1 MKKRLMLLILLSA
14 VFVHVGQVQA
24 YDGGSGSSDSG
35 GFGSSTSDSGGFGSD
50 SSDSGGF
57 GSDSSDSGGFG
68 SSTSDS
74 GGFGSSSS
82 DSGSL
87 DSNSSDSGSFG
98 SSTSDSGSFGSS
110 TSDSDSFGSS
120 TSDSGSF
127 GFGTSD
133 SGGFGSDSSDSG
145 GFGSGSSDSGGFGSS
160 TSDSGGFGSSTSTS
174 DSDSFGSSTSD
185 SGSFGL
191 GSSDSDGFGSSTSD
205 SGGFGSSS
213 SDSGS
218 FGSNSSDSG
227 SYGSS
232 TSNSDSLGFSDSGS
246 FSSSDSNSFGGYSTS
261 DNDSLGISTSNSSLG
276 SSDSS
281 GNWSSIG
288 DSDLSNGSGSWS
300 SIGDTS
306 SSKDNSDFSSFG
318 DAISSGNNYSSGSWS
333 SISDGNTSS
342 ADLSAGN
349 WTSTNDS
356 VAKKSSEISDSFSD
370 FDTGNWSRTS
380 DTLADNA
387 SSTSKTVSDFTSG
400 DWSRVSD
407 SSSDKFSTSGLGLN
421 DFTAG
426 DWSHVSDFSDNRT
439 STSAAYSDLE
449 ADNWSRINDSFNNS
463 ASSTITATDDFTTG
477 DWTRV
482 TDALGSQIS
491 NKSKSLSD
499 LTLGDWASVQDV
511 ASRTA
516 SLSPLEGEY
525 TLSATKPTEDFVST
539 SPVNQWSGFNPVE
552 GDWKQIDISEKSKTV
567 NTPTMSEALAD
578 WAGLKQTTTSKEGLP
593 GFALDYA
600 SSLTATGKN
609 QLPGSFLD
617 GDWQRISESKPTST
631 LFNNPL
637 ATEDVL
643 TNQTLP
649 TTVDLGLSQ
658 TFSRTPEDYY
668 HAGAMFAGPGA
679 TYHRMTS
686 DPKALSERFQY
697 EFNRDINN
705 YRNAMNK
712 SAKQHLTNDFEVKD
726 DRRFKDLGYVGAAID
741 NMAASSSSRL
751 AAIRASSNE
760 LAYLGV
766 VGGNLAL
773 DGATAVVNNVNKFAD
788 KPGVGSTSRML
799 SIGLNA
805 ANGLPPT
812 AVDMRDMAAIMAE
825 KEKKTE
831 PSPGYHKL
839 KQEVYK
845 AFQDRDTKKLSKIS
859 NEIEKQIGDYF
870 DPLTN
875 GIKRDFFKTPASE
888 KEAKKA
894 AKETTAVGGFSL
906 YPEKFNKYVEG
917 KKKDLDTFIENS
929 TKKKSTDSE
938 NMKMLKNAGYAIGT
952 FASSRGKKAIDQVT
966 KSARAITKVADKQEV
981 QDAALL
987 LSTGF
992 NYSQGIPYSPEA
1004 KMVEN
1009 EALERMSNRWNSFKA
1024 YMTEFG
1030 KAWEERDA
1038 VKSAN
1043 MMKDIYRTTTDYIGD
1058 FKGAAGGAKKAG
1070 KALTTPIDKIRN
1082 FGKSKTDSKQSVSKT
1097 STPSSKATKNK
1108 KN

>member
-35 GFGSSTSDSGGFGSD
+35 SSTSDSGGFGSD

-68 SSTSDS
+68 SSSSDS
-74 GGFGSSSS
+74 GGFGS
-82 DSGSL
+82 G
-87 DSNSSDSGSFG
+87 SSDSGSFG
-98 SSTSDSGSFGSS
+98 SSS
-110 TSDSDSFGSS
+110 SDSDSFGSS
-120 TSDSGSF
+120 
-127 GFGTSD
+127 
-133 SGGFGSDSSDSG
+133 SSDSG
-145 GFGSGSSDSGGFGSS
+145 GFGSSSSDSGGFGSS
-160 TSDSGGFGSSTSTS
+160 TSDSGGFGSSTS
-174 DSDSFGSSTSD
+174 DSDSFGS
-185 SGSFGL
+185 
-191 GSSDSDGFGSSTSD
+191 GSSDSGGFGSSSSD

-218 FGSNSSDSG
+218 FSSSSLDSGSFGSGTSDSGGFSSSSSDSG

-246 FSSSDSNSFGGYSTS
+246 FGSSDSNSFGGYSTS
-261 DNDSLGISTSNSSLG
+261 DNDSLETSTSDSSFG

-300 SIGDTS
+300 SIGDAS

-333 SISDGNTSS
+333 SISDSNTSS
-342 ADLSAGN
+342 ADLSTGN

-356 VAKKSSEISDSFSD
+356 AAKKSSEISDSFSD
-370 FDTGNWSRTS
+370 FDTGDWSRTS
-380 DTLADNA
+380 DALADNA

-400 DWSRVSD
+400 DWS
-407 SSSDKFSTSGLGLN
+407 
-421 DFTAG
+421 
-426 DWSHVSDFSDNRT
+426 HVSDFTDNKT

-482 TDALGSQIS
+482 TDAFGSQVS

-499 LTLGDWASVQDV
+499 LTLGDWASVQDA

-525 TLSATKPTEDFVST
+525 TFSATKPTEDFVST
-539 SPVNQWSGFNPVE
+539 SSVNQWSGFNPVE

-578 WAGLKQTTTSKEGLP
+578 WAGFKQKTTSKEGLP

-668 HAGAMFAGPGA
+668 QAGAMFAGPGA

-1097 STPSSKATKNK
+1097 STPSSKASKNK

>member
-35 GFGSSTSDSGGFGSD
+35 SSTSDSGGFGSD

-68 SSTSDS
+68 SSSSDS
-74 GGFGSSSS
+74 GGFGS
-82 DSGSL
+82 G
-87 DSNSSDSGSFG
+87 
-98 SSTSDSGSFGSS
+98 
-110 TSDSDSFGSS
+110 
-120 TSDSGSF
+120 
-127 GFGTSD
+127 
-133 SGGFGSDSSDSG
+133 SSDSG

-160 TSDSGGFGSSTSTS
+160 S
-174 DSDSFGSSTSD
+174 
-185 SGSFGL
+185 
-191 GSSDSDGFGSSTSD
+191 SD

-213 SDSGS
+213 SDSGGFGSGSSDSGGFGSSSSDSSS
-218 FGSNSSDSG
+218 FGSGSSDSDSFGSSSSDSGSFGSGSSDSDSFGSSSSDSGSFSSSSLDSGSFGSGFSDSGGFSSSSSDSG

-246 FSSSDSNSFGGYSTS
+246 FGSSYSNSFGGYSTS
-261 DNDSLGISTSNSSLG
+261 DNDSLGTSTSDSSFG
-276 SSDSS
+276 SSDTS

-288 DSDLSNGSGSWS
+288 DNDLSNGSGSWS
-300 SIGDTS
+300 SIGDAS

-333 SISDGNTSS
+333 SISDSNTSS
-342 ADLSAGN
+342 ADLSTGN

-356 VAKKSSEISDSFSD
+356 AAKKSSEISDSFSD
-370 FDTGNWSRTS
+370 FDTGDWSRTS
-380 DTLADNA
+380 DALADNA

-426 DWSHVSDFSDNRT
+426 DWSHVSDFSDNKT

-449 ADNWSRINDSFNNS
+449 VDNWSRINDSFNNS

-482 TDALGSQIS
+482 TDALGSQFS
-491 NKSKSLSD
+491 NKRNSLSD
-499 LTLGDWASVQDV
+499 LALGDWASVQDA

-578 WAGLKQTTTSKEGLP
+578 WAGFKQTTTSKEGLP
-593 GFALDYA
+593 GSALDYA
-600 SSLTATGKN
+600 SSLSATGKN
-609 QLPGSFLD
+609 QLPDSFLD
-617 GDWQRISESKPTST
+617 GDWQRVSESKPTST

-637 ATEDVL
+637 ATEDIL

-668 HAGAMFAGPGA
+668 QAGAMFAGPGA

-1097 STPSSKATKNK
+1097 STPSSKASKNK

>member
-35 GFGSSTSDSGGFGSD
+35 SSTSDSGGFGSD

-68 SSTSDS
+68 SSSSDS
-74 GGFGSSSS
+74 GGFGS
-82 DSGSL
+82 G
-87 DSNSSDSGSFG
+87 
-98 SSTSDSGSFGSS
+98 
-110 TSDSDSFGSS
+110 
-120 TSDSGSF
+120 
-127 GFGTSD
+127 
-133 SGGFGSDSSDSG
+133 SSDSG

-160 TSDSGGFGSSTSTS
+160 S
-174 DSDSFGSSTSD
+174 
-185 SGSFGL
+185 
-191 GSSDSDGFGSSTSD
+191 SD

-213 SDSGS
+213 SDSGGFGSGSSDSGGFGSSSSDSSS
-218 FGSNSSDSG
+218 FGSGSSDSDSFGSSSSDSGSFGSGSSDSDSFGSSSSDSGSFSSSSLDSGSFGSGFSDSGGFSSSSSDSG

-246 FSSSDSNSFGGYSTS
+246 FGSSYSNSFGGYSTS
-261 DNDSLGISTSNSSLG
+261 DNDSLGTSTSDSSFG
-276 SSDSS
+276 SSDTS

-288 DSDLSNGSGSWS
+288 DNDLSNGSGSWS
-300 SIGDTS
+300 SIGDAS

-333 SISDGNTSS
+333 SISDSNTSS
-342 ADLSAGN
+342 ADLSTGN

-356 VAKKSSEISDSFSD
+356 AAKKSSEISDSFSD
-370 FDTGNWSRTS
+370 FDTGDWSRTS
-380 DTLADNA
+380 DALADNA

-426 DWSHVSDFSDNRT
+426 DWSHVSDFSDNKT

-449 ADNWSRINDSFNNS
+449 VDNWSRINDSFNNS
-463 ASSTITATDDFTTG
+463 ASSATTATDDFTTG

-482 TDALGSQIS
+482 TDALGSQFS
-491 NKSKSLSD
+491 NKRNSLSD
-499 LTLGDWASVQDV
+499 LALGDWASVQDA

-578 WAGLKQTTTSKEGLP
+578 WAGFKQTTTSKEGLP
-593 GFALDYA
+593 GSALDYA
-600 SSLTATGKN
+600 SSLSATGKN
-609 QLPGSFLD
+609 QLPDSFLD
-617 GDWQRISESKPTST
+617 GDWQRVSESKPTST

-668 HAGAMFAGPGA
+668 QAGAMFAGPGA

-1097 STPSSKATKNK
+1097 STPSSKASKNK

>member
-24 YDGGSGSSDSG
+24 YDGGSGS
-35 GFGSSTSDSGGFGSD
+35 
-50 SSDSGGF
+50 
-57 GSDSSDSGGFG
+57 
-68 SSTSDS
+68 
-74 GGFGSSSS
+74 
-82 DSGSL
+82 
-87 DSNSSDSGSFG
+87 
-98 SSTSDSGSFGSS
+98 
-110 TSDSDSFGSS
+110 
-120 TSDSGSF
+120 
-127 GFGTSD
+127 SD

-160 TSDSGGFGSSTSTS
+160 TSDSGGFGSSTS
-174 DSDSFGSSTSD
+174 DSGGFGSSTSD
-185 SGSFGL
+185 SGSL
-191 GSSDSDGFGSSTSD
+191 DSNSSDSGSFGSGTSD
-205 SGGFGSSS
+205 SDSFGSSS

-218 FGSNSSDSG
+218 FSSSSLDSGSFGSGTSDSGGFSSNSSDSG
-227 SYGSS
+227 SYDSS

-246 FSSSDSNSFGGYSTS
+246 FGSSDSNSFGGYSTS
-261 DNDSLGISTSNSSLG
+261 DNDSLGTSTSDSSFG
-276 SSDSS
+276 SSDTS

-288 DSDLSNGSGSWS
+288 DNDLSNGSGSWS
-300 SIGDTS
+300 SIGDAS

-333 SISDGNTSS
+333 SISDSNTSS
-342 ADLSAGN
+342 ADLSTGN

-356 VAKKSSEISDSFSD
+356 AAKKSSEISDSFSD
-370 FDTGNWSRTS
+370 FDTGDWSRTS
-380 DTLADNA
+380 DALADNA

-426 DWSHVSDFSDNRT
+426 DWSHVSDFSDNKT

-449 ADNWSRINDSFNNS
+449 VDNWSRINDSFNNS

-482 TDALGSQIS
+482 TDALGSQFS
-491 NKSKSLSD
+491 NKRNSLSD
-499 LTLGDWASVQDV
+499 LALGDWASVQDA

-578 WAGLKQTTTSKEGLP
+578 WAGFKQTTTSKEGLP

-600 SSLTATGKN
+600 SSLSATGKN

-617 GDWQRISESKPTST
+617 GDWQWVSESKPTST

-668 HAGAMFAGPGA
+668 QAGAMFAGPGA

-1097 STPSSKATKNK
+1097 STPSSKASKNK

>member
-1 MKKRLMLLILLSA
+1 MKKKLMLLILLSA

-35 GFGSSTSDSGGFGSD
+35 SSTSDSGGFGSD

-57 GSDSSDSGGFG
+57 GSDS
-68 SSTSDS
+68 
-74 GGFGSSSS
+74 
-82 DSGSL
+82 
-87 DSNSSDSGSFG
+87 
-98 SSTSDSGSFGSS
+98 
-110 TSDSDSFGSS
+110 
-120 TSDSGSF
+120 
-127 GFGTSD
+127 SD

-160 TSDSGGFGSSTSTS
+160 TSDSGGFGSSSSDSGGFGSGSSDSGSFGSSSS
-174 DSDSFGSSTSD
+174 DSDSFGSSS
-185 SGSFGL
+185 
-191 GSSDSDGFGSSTSD
+191 SD

-213 SDSGS
+213 SDSGGFGSSSSDSGGFGSDSSDSGS
-218 FGSNSSDSG
+218 FGSGSSDSDGFGSSSSESGSFGSGSSDSG
-227 SYGSS
+227 SYDSS

-318 DAISSGNNYSSGSWS
+318 DTISSGNNYSSGSWS
-333 SISDGNTSS
+333 SISDSNTSS
-342 ADLSAGN
+342 ADLSTGN

-356 VAKKSSEISDSFSD
+356 AAKKSSEISDSFSD
-370 FDTGNWSRTS
+370 FDTGDWSRTS
-380 DTLADNA
+380 DALADNA

-426 DWSHVSDFSDNRT
+426 DWSHVSDFTDNKT
-439 STSAAYSDLE
+439 STSAAYSDLGV
-449 ADNWSRINDSFNNS
+449 DNWSRINDSFNNS

-482 TDALGSQIS
+482 TDAFGNQIS
-491 NKSKSLSD
+491 NKSNSLSD

-516 SLSPLEGEY
+516 SLSPSEGEY

-552 GDWKQIDISEKSKTV
+552 GDWKQIDISEKSKNV

-578 WAGLKQTTTSKEGLP
+578 WAGFKQTTTSKEGLP

-600 SSLTATGKN
+600 SSLSATGKN

-617 GDWQRISESKPTST
+617 GDWQWVSESKPTST

-668 HAGAMFAGPGA
+668 QAGAMFAGPGA

-1097 STPSSKATKNK
+1097 STPSSKASKNK

>member
-68 SSTSDS
+68 S
-74 GGFGSSSS
+74 
-82 DSGSL
+82 
-87 DSNSSDSGSFG
+87 
-98 SSTSDSGSFGSS
+98 
-110 TSDSDSFGSS
+110 
-120 TSDSGSF
+120 
-127 GFGTSD
+127 
-133 SGGFGSDSSDSG
+133 DSSDSG

-160 TSDSGGFGSSTSTS
+160 TSDSGGFGSNSS
-174 DSDSFGSSTSD
+174 DSGSFGSSTSD
-185 SGSFGL
+185 SGSFG
-191 GSSDSDGFGSSTSD
+191 SSTSD
-205 SGGFGSSS
+205 SGSFGSSS

-218 FGSNSSDSG
+218 FGSGSSDSDSFGSSSSDSGSFGSGSSDSDSFGSSSSDSGSFSSSSLDSGSFGSSTSDSGGFSSSSSDSG
-227 SYGSS
+227 SYGSY

-246 FSSSDSNSFGGYSTS
+246 FGSSDSNSFGGYSTS
-261 DNDSLGISTSNSSLG
+261 DNDSLGTSTSDSSFG
-276 SSDSS
+276 SSDTS

-288 DSDLSNGSGSWS
+288 DNDLSNGSGNWS
-300 SIGDTS
+300 SIGDAS

-333 SISDGNTSS
+333 SISDSNTSS
-342 ADLSAGN
+342 ADLSTGN

-356 VAKKSSEISDSFSD
+356 AAKKSSEISDSFSD
-370 FDTGNWSRTS
+370 FDTGDWSRTS
-380 DTLADNA
+380 DALADNA

-426 DWSHVSDFSDNRT
+426 DWSHVSDFSDNKT

-449 ADNWSRINDSFNNS
+449 VDNWSRINDSFNNS

-482 TDALGSQIS
+482 TDALGSQFS
-491 NKSKSLSD
+491 NKRNSLSD
-499 LTLGDWASVQDV
+499 LALGDWASVQDA

-578 WAGLKQTTTSKEGLP
+578 WAGFKQTTTSKEGLP

-600 SSLTATGKN
+600 SSLSATGKN

-617 GDWQRISESKPTST
+617 GDWQWVSESKPTST

-668 HAGAMFAGPGA
+668 QAGAMFAGPGA

-1097 STPSSKATKNK
+1097 STPSSKASKNK

>member
-35 GFGSSTSDSGGFGSD
+35 SSTSDSGGFGSD

-68 SSTSDS
+68 SS
-74 GGFGSSSS
+74 
-82 DSGSL
+82 
-87 DSNSSDSGSFG
+87 
-98 SSTSDSGSFGSS
+98 
-110 TSDSDSFGSS
+110 
-120 TSDSGSF
+120 
-127 GFGTSD
+127 
-133 SGGFGSDSSDSG
+133 SSDSG
-145 GFGSGSSDSGGFGSS
+145 GFGSGSSDSGSFGSS
-160 TSDSGGFGSSTSTS
+160 SS
-174 DSDSFGSSTSD
+174 DSDSFGSSS
-185 SGSFGL
+185 
-191 GSSDSDGFGSSTSD
+191 SD

-213 SDSGS
+213 SDSGGFGSSSSDSGGFGSSTSDSDS
-218 FGSNSSDSG
+218 FGSGSSDSDSFGSSSSDSGSFSSSSLDSGSFGSDTSDSGGFSSNSSDSG
-227 SYGSS
+227 SYDSS

-246 FSSSDSNSFGGYSTS
+246 FGGYSTS
-261 DNDSLGISTSNSSLG
+261 DNDSLGTSTSDSSFG

-300 SIGDTS
+300 SIGDAS

-333 SISDGNTSS
+333 SISDSNTSS
-342 ADLSAGN
+342 ADLSTGN

-356 VAKKSSEISDSFSD
+356 AAKKSSEISDSFSD
-370 FDTGNWSRTS
+370 FDTGDWSRTS
-380 DTLADNA
+380 DALADNV

-400 DWSRVSD
+400 DWS
-407 SSSDKFSTSGLGLN
+407 
-421 DFTAG
+421 
-426 DWSHVSDFSDNRT
+426 HVSDFTDNKT
-439 STSAAYSDLE
+439 STSAAYSDLGV
-449 ADNWSRINDSFNNS
+449 DNWSRINDSFNNS

-482 TDALGSQIS
+482 TDALGSQVS
-491 NKSKSLSD
+491 NKRNSLSD
-499 LTLGDWASVQDV
+499 LTLGDWASVQDA

-516 SLSPLEGEY
+516 SLSPSEGEY

-539 SPVNQWSGFNPVE
+539 SPVNQWSGLNPVE
-552 GDWKQIDISEKSKTV
+552 GDWKQIDISEKSKNV

-578 WAGLKQTTTSKEGLP
+578 WASFKQTTTSKEGLP

-600 SSLTATGKN
+600 SSLSATGKN

-617 GDWQRISESKPTST
+617 GDWQWVSESKPTST

-668 HAGAMFAGPGA
+668 QAGAMFAGPGA

-1097 STPSSKATKNK
+1097 STPSSKASKNK

>member
-68 SSTSDS
+68 S
-74 GGFGSSSS
+74 
-82 DSGSL
+82 
-87 DSNSSDSGSFG
+87 
-98 SSTSDSGSFGSS
+98 
-110 TSDSDSFGSS
+110 
-120 TSDSGSF
+120 
-127 GFGTSD
+127 
-133 SGGFGSDSSDSG
+133 DSSDSG

-160 TSDSGGFGSSTSTS
+160 TSDSGGFGSNSS
-174 DSDSFGSSTSD
+174 DSGSFGSSTSD
-185 SGSFGL
+185 SGSFG
-191 GSSDSDGFGSSTSD
+191 SSTSD
-205 SGGFGSSS
+205 SGSFGSSS

-218 FGSNSSDSG
+218 FGSGSSDSDSFGSSSSDSGSFSSSSLDSGSFGSSTSDSGGFSSSSSDSG
-227 SYGSS
+227 SYGSY

-246 FSSSDSNSFGGYSTS
+246 FGSSDSNSFGGYSTS
-261 DNDSLGISTSNSSLG
+261 DNDSLGTSTSDSSFG
-276 SSDSS
+276 SSDTS

-288 DSDLSNGSGSWS
+288 DNDLSNGSGNWS
-300 SIGDTS
+300 SIGDAS

-333 SISDGNTSS
+333 SISDSNTSS
-342 ADLSAGN
+342 ADLSTGN

-356 VAKKSSEISDSFSD
+356 AAKKSSEISDSFSD
-370 FDTGNWSRTS
+370 FDTGDWSRTS
-380 DTLADNA
+380 DALADNA

-426 DWSHVSDFSDNRT
+426 DWSHVSDFSDNKT

-449 ADNWSRINDSFNNS
+449 VDNWSRINDSFNNS

-482 TDALGSQIS
+482 TDALGSQFS
-491 NKSKSLSD
+491 NKRNSLSD
-499 LTLGDWASVQDV
+499 LALGDWASVQDA

-578 WAGLKQTTTSKEGLP
+578 WAGFKQTTTSKEGLP

-600 SSLTATGKN
+600 SSLSATGKN

-617 GDWQRISESKPTST
+617 GDWQWVSESKPTST

-668 HAGAMFAGPGA
+668 QAGAMFAGPGA

-1097 STPSSKATKNK
+1097 STPSSKASKNK

>member
-57 GSDSSDSGGFG
+57 GS
-68 SSTSDS
+68 STSDS
-74 GGFGSSSS
+74 GGFGSSTS

-98 SSTSDSGSFGSS
+98 SSTSDSGGFGSDSSDSGSFGSGS
-110 TSDSDSFGSS
+110 SDSDSFGSS
-120 TSDSGSF
+120 T
-127 GFGTSD
+127 
-133 SGGFGSDSSDSG
+133 
-145 GFGSGSSDSGGFGSS
+145 SDSGGFGSS
-160 TSDSGGFGSSTSTS
+160 TSDSGGFGSSTS
-174 DSDSFGSSTSD
+174 D
-185 SGSFGL
+185 SGS
-191 GSSDSDGFGSSTSD
+191 
-205 SGGFGSSS
+205 FGSSS

-218 FGSNSSDSG
+218 FGSGSSDSDSFGSSSSDSGSFSSSSLDSGSFGSSTSDSGGFSSSSSDSG
-227 SYGSS
+227 SYGSY

-246 FSSSDSNSFGGYSTS
+246 FGSSDSNSFGGYSTS
-261 DNDSLGISTSNSSLG
+261 DNDSLGTSTSDSSFG

-288 DSDLSNGSGSWS
+288 DNDLSNGSGSWS

-333 SISDGNTSS
+333 SISDRNTRS
-342 ADLSAGN
+342 ADLSTGN
-349 WTSTNDS
+349 WTSINDS
-356 VAKKSSEISDSFSD
+356 AAKKSSDISDSFSD
-370 FDTGNWSRTS
+370 FDTSDWSRTS

-400 DWSRVSD
+400 GWSKVSD
-407 SSSDKFSTSGLGLN
+407 SSSDNFSTSGLGLN

-426 DWSHVSDFSDNRT
+426 DWSHVSDFTDNKT

-449 ADNWSRINDSFNNS
+449 VDNWSRINDSFNNS

-482 TDALGSQIS
+482 TDALGSQFS
-491 NKSKSLSD
+491 NKRNSLSD
-499 LTLGDWASVQDV
+499 LALGDWASVQDA

-578 WAGLKQTTTSKEGLP
+578 WAGFKQTTTSKEGLP

-600 SSLTATGKN
+600 SSLSATGKN

-617 GDWQRISESKPTST
+617 GDWQWVSESKPTST

-668 HAGAMFAGPGA
+668 QAGAMFAGPGA

-1097 STPSSKATKNK
+1097 STPSSKASKNK

>member
-68 SSTSDS
+68 SS
-74 GGFGSSSS
+74 SS
-82 DSGSL
+82 DSGSFG
-87 DSNSSDSGSFG
+87 SNSSDSGSFG
-98 SSTSDSGSFGSS
+98 SSTSDSGGFGSGSSDSGSFGSSTSDSGGFGSS

-127 GFGTSD
+127 G
-133 SGGFGSDSSDSG
+133 SG
-145 GFGSGSSDSGGFGSS
+145 
-160 TSDSGGFGSSTSTS
+160 
-174 DSDSFGSSTSD
+174 
-185 SGSFGL
+185 
-191 GSSDSDGFGSSTSD
+191 
-205 SGGFGSSS
+205 
-213 SDSGS
+213 
-218 FGSNSSDSG
+218 SSDSG

-370 FDTGNWSRTS
+370 FDTGDWSRTS

-400 DWSRVSD
+400 DWSKVSD

-426 DWSHVSDFSDNRT
+426 DWSHVSDFTDNKT
-439 STSAAYSDLE
+439 STSAAYSDLG

-463 ASSTITATDDFTTG
+463 ASSTTTATDDFTTG

-482 TDALGSQIS
+482 TDAFGSQVS

-499 LTLGDWASVQDV
+499 LTLGDWASVQDA

-578 WAGLKQTTTSKEGLP
+578 WAGFKQTTTSNEGLP

-617 GDWQRISESKPTST
+617 GDWQRVSESKPTST

-668 HAGAMFAGPGA
+668 QAGAMFAGPVVHTPIGDIPQQ
-679 TYHRMTS
+679 TFGYS
-686 DPKALSERFQY
+686 DVQKALEAARHAPATS
-697 EFNRDINN
+697 NTV
-705 YRNAMNK
+705 
-712 SAKQHLTNDFEVKD
+712 SAAKAKNEEKTKNPNMWGTDTGKPFSKPTT
-726 DRRFKDLGYVGAAID
+726 FLGKVGEGVYDEID
-741 NMAASSSSRL
+741 GL
-751 AAIRASSNE
+751 AGKV
-760 LAYLGV
+760 LGV
-766 VGGNLAL
+766 SLTEMGTYTSPNPQPIPDSVLTPTGSLNYNTMIGTPPVIGTGVIKTSET
-773 DGATAVVNNVNKFAD
+773 GARYGLKVVDSLFTSNIIDSAHIGVTGKTLTGKDAVPD
-788 KPGVGSTSRML
+788 SSP
-799 SIGLNA
+799 
-805 ANGLPPT
+805 LP
-812 AVDMRDMAAIMAE
+812 E
-825 KEKKTE
+825 
-831 PSPGYHKL
+831 
-839 KQEVYK
+839 
-845 AFQDRDTKKLSKIS
+845 
-859 NEIEKQIGDYF
+859 
-870 DPLTN
+870 
-875 GIKRDFFKTPASE
+875 
-888 KEAKKA
+888 
-894 AKETTAVGGFSL
+894 AVGRIAIIG
-906 YPEKFNKYVEG
+906 N
-917 KKKDLDTFIENS
+917 
-929 TKKKSTDSE
+929 
-938 NMKMLKNAGYAIGT
+938 NA
-952 FASSRGKKAIDQVT
+952 V
-966 KSARAITKVADKQEV
+966 
-981 QDAALL
+981 
-987 LSTGF
+987 
-992 NYSQGIPYSPEA
+992 
-1004 KMVEN
+1004 
-1009 EALERMSNRWNSFKA
+1009 
-1024 YMTEFG
+1024 
-1030 KAWEERDA
+1030 
-1038 VKSAN
+1038 
-1043 MMKDIYRTTTDYIGD
+1043 
-1058 FKGAAGGAKKAG
+1058 GAKKGVEPLDVIVGMTGYNPITG
-1070 KALTTPIDKIRN
+1070 KAENRVPSL
-1082 FGKSKTDSKQSVSKT
+1082 FGIFKGVKGSQKGASEGHSNSH
-1097 STPSSKATKNK
+1097 K
-1108 KN
+1108 K

>member
-35 GFGSSTSDSGGFGSD
+35 SSTSDSGGFGSD
-50 SSDSGGF
+50 SSDSGGFGSDSSDSGGFGSSSSDSGGF

-82 DSGSL
+82 DSGGFGSG
-87 DSNSSDSGSFG
+87 SSDSGSFG
-98 SSTSDSGSFGSS
+98 SSS
-110 TSDSDSFGSS
+110 SDSDSFGSS
-120 TSDSGSF
+120 
-127 GFGTSD
+127 
-133 SGGFGSDSSDSG
+133 SSDSG
-145 GFGSGSSDSGGFGSS
+145 GFGSSSSDSGGFGSSSSDSGGFGSS
-160 TSDSGGFGSSTSTS
+160 TSDS
-174 DSDSFGSSTSD
+174 DSFGS
-185 SGSFGL
+185 
-191 GSSDSDGFGSSTSD
+191 GSSDSDS
-205 SGGFGSSS
+205 FGSSS

-218 FGSNSSDSG
+218 FSSSSLDSGSFGSDTSDSGGFSSNSSDSG
-227 SYGSS
+227 SYDSS

-246 FSSSDSNSFGGYSTS
+246 FGGYSTS
-261 DNDSLGISTSNSSLG
+261 DNDSLGTSTSDSSFG

-300 SIGDTS
+300 SIGDAS

-333 SISDGNTSS
+333 SISDSNTSS
-342 ADLSAGN
+342 ADLSTGN

-356 VAKKSSEISDSFSD
+356 AAKKSSEISDSFSD
-370 FDTGNWSRTS
+370 FDTGDWSRTS
-380 DTLADNA
+380 DALADNV

-400 DWSRVSD
+400 DWS
-407 SSSDKFSTSGLGLN
+407 
-421 DFTAG
+421 
-426 DWSHVSDFSDNRT
+426 HVSDFTDNKT
-439 STSAAYSDLE
+439 STSAAYSDLGV
-449 ADNWSRINDSFNNS
+449 DNWSRINDSFNNS

-482 TDALGSQIS
+482 TDALGSQVS
-491 NKSKSLSD
+491 NKRNSLSD
-499 LTLGDWASVQDV
+499 LTLGDWASVQDA

-516 SLSPLEGEY
+516 SLSPSEGEY

-539 SPVNQWSGFNPVE
+539 SPVNQWSGLNPVE
-552 GDWKQIDISEKSKTV
+552 GDWKQIDISEKSKNV

-578 WAGLKQTTTSKEGLP
+578 WASFKQTTTSKEGLP

-600 SSLTATGKN
+600 SSLSATGKN

-617 GDWQRISESKPTST
+617 GDWQWVSESKPTST

-668 HAGAMFAGPGA
+668 QAGAMFAGPGA

-1097 STPSSKATKNK
+1097 STPSSKASKNK

>member
-1 MKKRLMLLILLSA
+1 MKKKLMLLILLSA

-35 GFGSSTSDSGGFGSD
+35 SSTSDSGGFGSD
-50 SSDSGGF
+50 S
-57 GSDSSDSGGFG
+57 
-68 SSTSDS
+68 
-74 GGFGSSSS
+74 
-82 DSGSL
+82 
-87 DSNSSDSGSFG
+87 
-98 SSTSDSGSFGSS
+98 
-110 TSDSDSFGSS
+110 
-120 TSDSGSF
+120 
-127 GFGTSD
+127 SD

-160 TSDSGGFGSSTSTS
+160 TSDSGGFGSSSSDSGGFGSGSSDSGSFGSSSS
-174 DSDSFGSSTSD
+174 DSDSFGSSS
-185 SGSFGL
+185 
-191 GSSDSDGFGSSTSD
+191 SD

-213 SDSGS
+213 SDSGGFGSSSSDSGGFGSDSSDSGS
-218 FGSNSSDSG
+218 FGSGSSDSDGFGSSSSESGSFGSGSSDSG
-227 SYGSS
+227 SYDSS

-318 DAISSGNNYSSGSWS
+318 DTISSGNNYSSGSWS
-333 SISDGNTSS
+333 SISDSNTSS
-342 ADLSAGN
+342 ADLSTGN

-356 VAKKSSEISDSFSD
+356 AAKKSSEISDSFSD
-370 FDTGNWSRTS
+370 FDTGDWSRTS
-380 DTLADNA
+380 DALADNA

-426 DWSHVSDFSDNRT
+426 DWSHVSDFTDNKT
-439 STSAAYSDLE
+439 STSAAYSDLGV
-449 ADNWSRINDSFNNS
+449 DNWSRINDSFNNS

-482 TDALGSQIS
+482 TDAFGNQIS
-491 NKSKSLSD
+491 NKSNSLSD

-516 SLSPLEGEY
+516 SLSPSEGEY

-552 GDWKQIDISEKSKTV
+552 GDWKQIDISEKSKNV

-578 WAGLKQTTTSKEGLP
+578 WAGFKQTTTSKEGLP

-600 SSLTATGKN
+600 SSLSATGKN

-617 GDWQRISESKPTST
+617 GDWQWVSESKPTST

-668 HAGAMFAGPGA
+668 QAGAMFAGPGA

-1097 STPSSKATKNK
+1097 STPSSKASKNK

>member
-35 GFGSSTSDSGGFGSD
+35 SSTSDSGGFGSD

-57 GSDSSDSGGFG
+57 GSSSSDSGGFG
-68 SSTSDS
+68 S
-74 GGFGSSSS
+74 G
-82 DSGSL
+82 
-87 DSNSSDSGSFG
+87 
-98 SSTSDSGSFGSS
+98 
-110 TSDSDSFGSS
+110 
-120 TSDSGSF
+120 
-127 GFGTSD
+127 
-133 SGGFGSDSSDSG
+133 SSDSG

-160 TSDSGGFGSSTSTS
+160 SSDSGGFGSSTS
-174 DSDSFGSSTSD
+174 DSDSFGS
-185 SGSFGL
+185 
-191 GSSDSDGFGSSTSD
+191 GSSDSDS
-205 SGGFGSSS
+205 FGSSS

-218 FGSNSSDSG
+218 FSSSSLDSGSFGSGFSDSGGFSSSSSDSG

-246 FSSSDSNSFGGYSTS
+246 FGSSYSNSFGGYSTS
-261 DNDSLGISTSNSSLG
+261 DNDSLGTSTSDSSFG
-276 SSDSS
+276 SSDTS

-288 DSDLSNGSGSWS
+288 DNDLSNGSGSWS
-300 SIGDTS
+300 SIGDAS

-333 SISDGNTSS
+333 SISDSNTSS
-342 ADLSAGN
+342 ADLSIGN

-356 VAKKSSEISDSFSD
+356 AAKKSSEISDSFSD
-370 FDTGNWSRTS
+370 FDTGDWSRTS
-380 DTLADNA
+380 DALADNA

-426 DWSHVSDFSDNRT
+426 DWSHVSDFSDNKT

-449 ADNWSRINDSFNNS
+449 VDNWSRINDSFNNS

-482 TDALGSQIS
+482 TDALGSQFS
-491 NKSKSLSD
+491 NKRNSLSD
-499 LTLGDWASVQDV
+499 LALGDWASVQDA

-578 WAGLKQTTTSKEGLP
+578 WAGFKQTTTSKEGLP
-593 GFALDYA
+593 GSALDYA
-600 SSLTATGKN
+600 SSLSATGKN
-609 QLPGSFLD
+609 QLPDSFLD
-617 GDWQRISESKPTST
+617 GDWQRVSESKPTSN

-637 ATEDVL
+637 ATEDLL

-668 HAGAMFAGPGA
+668 QAGAMFAGPGA
-679 TYHRMTS
+679 TYHRVTS

-751 AAIRASSNE
+751 VAIRASSNE

-1097 STPSSKATKNK
+1097 STPSSKASKNK

>member
-57 GSDSSDSGGFG
+57 GSGSSDSGGFG

-74 GGFGSSSS
+74 GGFGSDSSDSGSFGSSTSDSSSFGSDSSDSGGFGSDSSDSGGFGSDSSDSGGFGSDSSDSGSFGSSTSDSGSFGSNSSDSGSFGSSTSDSSGFGSSIS

-98 SSTSDSGSFGSS
+98 SSTSN
-110 TSDSDSFGSS
+110 
-120 TSDSGSF
+120 
-127 GFGTSD
+127 
-133 SGGFGSDSSDSG
+133 SGG
-145 GFGSGSSDSGGFGSS
+145 
-160 TSDSGGFGSSTSTS
+160 
-174 DSDSFGSSTSD
+174 
-185 SGSFGL
+185 
-191 GSSDSDGFGSSTSD
+191 
-205 SGGFGSSS
+205 
-213 SDSGS
+213 
-218 FGSNSSDSG
+218 
-227 SYGSS
+227 YGSS

-246 FSSSDSNSFGGYSTS
+246 FSSSDSTSFGGYSTS
-261 DNDSLGISTSNSSLG
+261 DNDSLGISTSNSSFG

-300 SIGDTS
+300 SIGDAS

-318 DAISSGNNYSSGSWS
+318 GAISSGNNYSSGSWS
-333 SISDGNTSS
+333 SISDSNTSS
-342 ADLSAGN
+342 AGLSAGN

-356 VAKKSSEISDSFSD
+356 AAKKSSEISDSFSD

-400 DWSRVSD
+400 GWSKVSD
-407 SSSDKFSTSGLGLN
+407 SSSDNFSTSGLGLN

-426 DWSHVSDFSDNRT
+426 DWSHVSDFIDNKT

-482 TDALGSQIS
+482 TDAFGSQVS

-499 LTLGDWASVQDV
+499 LTLGDWASVQDA

-525 TLSATKPTEDFVST
+525 TFSATKPTEDFVST
-539 SPVNQWSGFNPVE
+539 SSVNQWSGFNPVE

-578 WAGLKQTTTSKEGLP
+578 WAGFKQKTTSKEGLP

-668 HAGAMFAGPGA
+668 QAGAMFAGPGA

-1097 STPSSKATKNK
+1097 STPSSKASKNK

>member
-35 GFGSSTSDSGGFGSD
+35 SSTSDSGGFGSD
-50 SSDSGGF
+50 S
-57 GSDSSDSGGFG
+57 
-68 SSTSDS
+68 
-74 GGFGSSSS
+74 
-82 DSGSL
+82 
-87 DSNSSDSGSFG
+87 
-98 SSTSDSGSFGSS
+98 
-110 TSDSDSFGSS
+110 
-120 TSDSGSF
+120 
-127 GFGTSD
+127 SD

-160 TSDSGGFGSSTSTS
+160 TSDSGGFS
-174 DSDSFGSSTSD
+174 
-185 SGSFGL
+185 
-191 GSSDSDGFGSSTSD
+191 SSTSD

-218 FGSNSSDSG
+218 FESNSSDSG
-227 SYGSS
+227 SFGSSTSDSGSFGSSSSDSGSFGSSSSDSGSFGSGSSDSGSYDSS

-288 DSDLSNGSGSWS
+288 DSDLSNGSGRWS

-426 DWSHVSDFSDNRT
+426 DWSHVSDFSDNKT

-449 ADNWSRINDSFNNS
+449 VDNWSRINDSFNNS

-482 TDALGSQIS
+482 TDALGSQFS
-491 NKSKSLSD
+491 NKRNSLSD
-499 LTLGDWASVQDV
+499 LALGDWASVQDA

-578 WAGLKQTTTSKEGLP
+578 WAGFKQTTTSKEGLP
-593 GFALDYA
+593 GSALDYA
-600 SSLTATGKN
+600 SSLSATGKN
-609 QLPGSFLD
+609 QLPDSFLD
-617 GDWQRISESKPTST
+617 GDWQRVSESKPTST

-637 ATEDVL
+637 ATEDIL

-668 HAGAMFAGPGA
+668 QAGAMFAGPVVRTPMGDIPQQ
-679 TYHRMTS
+679 TFGYS
-686 DPKALSERFQY
+686 DVQKALAAARHAPTTS
-697 EFNRDINN
+697 NTVSAAKAK
-705 YRNAMNK
+705 NAEKTKNPNMWGTDTGK
-712 SAKQHLTNDFEVKD
+712 PFSKPTTF
-726 DRRFKDLGYVGAAID
+726 LGKVGEGIYDEID
-741 NMAASSSSRL
+741 GL
-751 AAIRASSNE
+751 AGKV
-760 LAYLGV
+760 LGV
-766 VGGNLAL
+766 SLTEMGTYTSPNPQPIPDSVLTPTGSLNYNTMIGTPPVIETGVIKTSET
-773 DGATAVVNNVNKFAD
+773 GARYGLKVVDSLFTSNIIDSAHIGFTGKTLTGKDAVPD
-788 KPGVGSTSRML
+788 SSP
-799 SIGLNA
+799 
-805 ANGLPPT
+805 LP
-812 AVDMRDMAAIMAE
+812 E
-825 KEKKTE
+825 
-831 PSPGYHKL
+831 
-839 KQEVYK
+839 
-845 AFQDRDTKKLSKIS
+845 
-859 NEIEKQIGDYF
+859 
-870 DPLTN
+870 
-875 GIKRDFFKTPASE
+875 
-888 KEAKKA
+888 
-894 AKETTAVGGFSL
+894 AVGRIAIIG
-906 YPEKFNKYVEG
+906 N
-917 KKKDLDTFIENS
+917 
-929 TKKKSTDSE
+929 
-938 NMKMLKNAGYAIGT
+938 NA
-952 FASSRGKKAIDQVT
+952 V
-966 KSARAITKVADKQEV
+966 
-981 QDAALL
+981 
-987 LSTGF
+987 
-992 NYSQGIPYSPEA
+992 
-1004 KMVEN
+1004 
-1009 EALERMSNRWNSFKA
+1009 
-1024 YMTEFG
+1024 
-1030 KAWEERDA
+1030 
-1038 VKSAN
+1038 
-1043 MMKDIYRTTTDYIGD
+1043 
-1058 FKGAAGGAKKAG
+1058 GAKKGVEPLDVIVGMTGYNPITG
-1070 KALTTPIDKIRN
+1070 KEEDRVPSL
-1082 FGKSKTDSKQSVSKT
+1082 FGISKGVKGGQKGASEGHSNSH
-1097 STPSSKATKNK
+1097 K
-1108 KN
+1108 K

>member
-1 MKKRLMLLILLSA
+1 MKKISHTIARFFSVAFVLL
-14 VFVHVGQVQA
+14 F
-24 YDGGSGSSDSG
+24 
-35 GFGSSTSDSGGFGSD
+35 
-50 SSDSGGF
+50 
-57 GSDSSDSGGFG
+57 
-68 SSTSDS
+68 
-74 GGFGSSSS
+74 
-82 DSGSL
+82 SL
-87 DSNSSDSGSFG
+87 
-98 SSTSDSGSFGSS
+98 
-110 TSDSDSFGSS
+110 
-120 TSDSGSF
+120 
-127 GFGTSD
+127 
-133 SGGFGSDSSDSG
+133 
-145 GFGSGSSDSGGFGSS
+145 
-160 TSDSGGFGSSTSTS
+160 
-174 DSDSFGSSTSD
+174 
-185 SGSFGL
+185 
-191 GSSDSDGFGSSTSD
+191 
-205 SGGFGSSS
+205 
-213 SDSGS
+213 
-218 FGSNSSDSG
+218 
-227 SYGSS
+227 
-232 TSNSDSLGFSDSGS
+232 
-246 FSSSDSNSFGGYSTS
+246 FSSSQSARANTVDDVITS
-261 DNDSLGISTSNSSLG
+261 VNVYNQKG
-276 SSDSS
+276 
-281 GNWSSIG
+281 
-288 DSDLSNGSGSWS
+288 
-300 SIGDTS
+300 
-306 SSKDNSDFSSFG
+306 
-318 DAISSGNNYSSGSWS
+318 
-333 SISDGNTSS
+333 
-342 ADLSAGN
+342 
-349 WTSTNDS
+349 
-356 VAKKSSEISDSFSD
+356 
-370 FDTGNWSRTS
+370 
-380 DTLADNA
+380 
-387 SSTSKTVSDFTSG
+387 
-400 DWSRVSD
+400 
-407 SSSDKFSTSGLGLN
+407 
-421 DFTAG
+421 
-426 DWSHVSDFSDNRT
+426 
-439 STSAAYSDLE
+439 E
-449 ADNWSRINDSFNNS
+449 AL
-463 ASSTITATDDFTTG
+463 TD
-477 DWTRV
+477 
-482 TDALGSQIS
+482 
-491 NKSKSLSD
+491 
-499 LTLGDWASVQDV
+499 
-511 ASRTA
+511 
-516 SLSPLEGEY
+516 SLSPWEKFQIDANFAFNYGKVQPGDTTTIGLPVEFALEG
-525 TLSATKPTEDFVST
+525 A
-539 SPVNQWSGFNPVE
+539 
-552 GDWKQIDISEKSKTV
+552 
-567 NTPTMSEALAD
+567 
-578 WAGLKQTTTSKEGLP
+578 
-593 GFALDYA
+593 
-600 SSLTATGKN
+600 
-609 QLPGSFLD
+609 
-617 GDWQRISESKPTST
+617 
-631 LFNNPL
+631 
-637 ATEDVL
+637 
-643 TNQTLP
+643 
-649 TTVDLGLSQ
+649 
-658 TFSRTPEDYY
+658 
-668 HAGAMFAGPGA
+668 
-679 TYHRMTS
+679 
-686 DPKALSERFQY
+686 
-697 EFNRDINN
+697 
-705 YRNAMNK
+705 
-712 SAKQHLTNDFEVKD
+712 DFEVKD

-1097 STPSSKATKNK
+1097 STPSSKASKNK

>member
-35 GFGSSTSDSGGFGSD
+35 GFGSSTSDSGGFGS
-50 SSDSGGF
+50 
-57 GSDSSDSGGFG
+57 GS
-68 SSTSDS
+68 SDS

-98 SSTSDSGSFGSS
+98 SGSSDSDSFGSSSSDSGGFGSSSSDSGGFGSSSSDSGGFGSS

-120 TSDSGSF
+120 SSDSGSF
-127 GFGTSD
+127 SSSSLD
-133 SGGFGSDSSDSG
+133 SGSFGSSTSDSG
-145 GFGSGSSDSGGFGSS
+145 GFGSGSSDSGGFGS
-160 TSDSGGFGSSTSTS
+160 GS
-174 DSDSFGSSTSD
+174 SD
-185 SGSFGL
+185 SGSFGSSSL
-191 GSSDSDGFGSSTSD
+191 DSGSFGSSTSD
-205 SGGFGSSS
+205 SGGFG
-213 SDSGS
+213 
-218 FGSNSSDSG
+218 
-227 SYGSS
+227 
-232 TSNSDSLGFSDSGS
+232 
-246 FSSSDSNSFGGYSTS
+246 SSDSNSFGGYSTS
-261 DNDSLGISTSNSSLG
+261 DNDSLGTSTSNSSLG

-288 DSDLSNGSGSWS
+288 GSDLSNGSGSWS
-300 SIGDTS
+300 SIGDAS
-306 SSKDNSDFSSFG
+306 LSKDNSDFSSFG

-333 SISDGNTSS
+333 SISDSNTSS
-342 ADLSAGN
+342 ADLSTGN

-356 VAKKSSEISDSFSD
+356 AAKKSSEISDSFSD
-370 FDTGNWSRTS
+370 FDTGDWSRTS
-380 DTLADNA
+380 DALADNA

-407 SSSDKFSTSGLGLN
+407 SSRDKFSTSGLGLN

-426 DWSHVSDFSDNRT
+426 DWSHVSDFSDNKML
-439 STSAAYSDLE
+439 TSAAYSDLGV
-449 ADNWSRINDSFNNS
+449 DNWSRINDSFNNS

-482 TDALGSQIS
+482 TDAFGSQIS
-491 NKSKSLSD
+491 NKRNSLSD
-499 LTLGDWASVQDV
+499 LTLGDWASVQDA

-516 SLSPLEGEY
+516 SLSLLEGEY

-552 GDWKQIDISEKSKTV
+552 GDWKQIDVSEKSKTV

-617 GDWQRISESKPTST
+617 GDWQRVSESKPTST

-637 ATEDVL
+637 ATEDIL

-668 HAGAMFAGPGA
+668 QAGAMFAGPGA

-751 AAIRASSNE
+751 TAIRASSNE

-1097 STPSSKATKNK
+1097 STPSSKASKNK

>member
-24 YDGGSGSSDSG
+24 YDGGSGSSDS
-35 GFGSSTSDSGGFGSD
+35 
-50 SSDSGGF
+50 
-57 GSDSSDSGGFG
+57 
-68 SSTSDS
+68 
-74 GGFGSSSS
+74 SSS
-82 DSGSL
+82 
-87 DSNSSDSGSFG
+87 
-98 SSTSDSGSFGSS
+98 
-110 TSDSDSFGSS
+110 
-120 TSDSGSF
+120 
-127 GFGTSD
+127 TSD

-160 TSDSGGFGSSTSTS
+160 SSDSGSFGSGSSDSDSFGSSSSDSGGFGSSS
-174 DSDSFGSSTSD
+174 SD
-185 SGSFGL
+185 SGSFGSS
-191 GSSDSDGFGSSTSD
+191 SSDSGGFGSSTSD

-218 FGSNSSDSG
+218 FGSGSSDSDSFGSSSSDSGSFGSGSSDSDSFGSSSSDSGSFSSSSLDSGSFGSDTSDSGGFSSNSSDSG
-227 SYGSS
+227 SYDSS

-246 FSSSDSNSFGGYSTS
+246 FGSSDSNSFGGYSTS
-261 DNDSLGISTSNSSLG
+261 DNDSLGTSTSDSSFG
-276 SSDSS
+276 SSDTS

-300 SIGDTS
+300 SIGDAS

-333 SISDGNTSS
+333 SISDNNTSS
-342 ADLSAGN
+342 AGLSTGN

-356 VAKKSSEISDSFSD
+356 DAKKSSEISDSFSD
-370 FDTGNWSRTS
+370 FNTGDWSRTS
-380 DTLADNA
+380 DTLADNV
-387 SSTSKTVSDFTSG
+387 SSTSKTVS
-400 DWSRVSD
+400 
-407 SSSDKFSTSGLGLN
+407 

-426 DWSHVSDFSDNRT
+426 DWSHVSDFSDNKT

-449 ADNWSRINDSFNNS
+449 VDNWSRINDSFNNS

-482 TDALGSQIS
+482 TDALGSQFS
-491 NKSKSLSD
+491 NKRNSLSD
-499 LTLGDWASVQDV
+499 LALGDWASVQDA

-578 WAGLKQTTTSKEGLP
+578 WAGFKQTTTSKEGLP

-600 SSLTATGKN
+600 SSLSATGKN

-617 GDWQRISESKPTST
+617 GDWQWVSESKPTST

-668 HAGAMFAGPGA
+668 QAGAMFAGPGA

-1097 STPSSKATKNK
+1097 STPSSKASKNK

>member
-68 SSTSDS
+68 SSSSDSGSFGSNSSESGSFGSSTSDS
-74 GGFGSSSS
+74 GGCGS
-82 DSGSL
+82 G
-87 DSNSSDSGSFG
+87 SSDSGSFG
-98 SSTSDSGSFGSS
+98 SSTSDSGGFGSS

-127 GFGTSD
+127 G
-133 SGGFGSDSSDSG
+133 SG
-145 GFGSGSSDSGGFGSS
+145 
-160 TSDSGGFGSSTSTS
+160 
-174 DSDSFGSSTSD
+174 
-185 SGSFGL
+185 
-191 GSSDSDGFGSSTSD
+191 
-205 SGGFGSSS
+205 
-213 SDSGS
+213 
-218 FGSNSSDSG
+218 SSDSG

-370 FDTGNWSRTS
+370 FDTGDWSRTS

-400 DWSRVSD
+400 DWSKVSD

-426 DWSHVSDFSDNRT
+426 DWSHVSDFTDNKT
-439 STSAAYSDLE
+439 STSAAYSDLG

-463 ASSTITATDDFTTG
+463 ASSTTTATDDFTTG

-482 TDALGSQIS
+482 TDAFGSQVS

-499 LTLGDWASVQDV
+499 LTLGDWASVQDA

-567 NTPTMSEALAD
+567 DTPTMSEALAD

-617 GDWQRISESKPTST
+617 GDWQRVSESKPTST
-631 LFNNPL
+631 LFNNSL
-637 ATEDVL
+637 ATEDAL

-668 HAGAMFAGPGA
+668 QAGAMFAGPVVHTPMGDIPQQ
-679 TYHRMTS
+679 TFGYS
-686 DPKALSERFQY
+686 DVQKALEAARHAPTTS
-697 EFNRDINN
+697 
-705 YRNAMNK
+705 NK
-712 SAKQHLTNDFEVKD
+712 VSAAKAKNEEKTKNPNMWGTDTGKPFSKPTT
-726 DRRFKDLGYVGAAID
+726 FLGKVGEGVYDEID
-741 NMAASSSSRL
+741 GL
-751 AAIRASSNE
+751 AGKV
-760 LAYLGV
+760 LGV
-766 VGGNLAL
+766 SLTEMGTYTSPNPQPIPDSVLTPTGSLNYNTMIGTPPVIGTGVIKTSET
-773 DGATAVVNNVNKFAD
+773 GARYGLKVVDSLFTSNIIDSAHIGVTGKTLTGKDAVPD
-788 KPGVGSTSRML
+788 SSP
-799 SIGLNA
+799 
-805 ANGLPPT
+805 LP
-812 AVDMRDMAAIMAE
+812 E
-825 KEKKTE
+825 
-831 PSPGYHKL
+831 
-839 KQEVYK
+839 
-845 AFQDRDTKKLSKIS
+845 
-859 NEIEKQIGDYF
+859 
-870 DPLTN
+870 
-875 GIKRDFFKTPASE
+875 
-888 KEAKKA
+888 
-894 AKETTAVGGFSL
+894 AVGRIAIIG
-906 YPEKFNKYVEG
+906 N
-917 KKKDLDTFIENS
+917 
-929 TKKKSTDSE
+929 
-938 NMKMLKNAGYAIGT
+938 NA
-952 FASSRGKKAIDQVT
+952 V
-966 KSARAITKVADKQEV
+966 
-981 QDAALL
+981 
-987 LSTGF
+987 
-992 NYSQGIPYSPEA
+992 
-1004 KMVEN
+1004 
-1009 EALERMSNRWNSFKA
+1009 
-1024 YMTEFG
+1024 
-1030 KAWEERDA
+1030 
-1038 VKSAN
+1038 
-1043 MMKDIYRTTTDYIGD
+1043 
-1058 FKGAAGGAKKAG
+1058 GAKKGVEPLDVIVGMTGYNPITG
-1070 KALTTPIDKIRN
+1070 KAEDRVPSL
-1082 FGKSKTDSKQSVSKT
+1082 FGIFKGVKGSQKGASEGHSNSY
-1097 STPSSKATKNK
+1097 K
-1108 KN
+1108 K

>member
-35 GFGSSTSDSGGFGSD
+35 GFGSSTSDSGGFGSSTSDSGGFGSD

-68 SSTSDS
+68 SS
-74 GGFGSSSS
+74 SS
-82 DSGSL
+82 DSGSFG
-87 DSNSSDSGSFG
+87 SNSSDSGSFG
-98 SSTSDSGSFGSS
+98 SSTSDSGGFGSSISDSGSFDSNSSDSGSFGSS
-110 TSDSDSFGSS
+110 TSN
-120 TSDSGSF
+120 
-127 GFGTSD
+127 
-133 SGGFGSDSSDSG
+133 
-145 GFGSGSSDSGGFGSS
+145 
-160 TSDSGGFGSSTSTS
+160 
-174 DSDSFGSSTSD
+174 
-185 SGSFGL
+185 
-191 GSSDSDGFGSSTSD
+191 

-213 SDSGS
+213 SDSDGFGSNSSDSGS
-218 FGSNSSDSG
+218 FGSGSSDSGSFGSGSSDSG

-246 FSSSDSNSFGGYSTS
+246 FSFSDSNSFGGYSTS

-300 SIGDTS
+300 SI
-306 SSKDNSDFSSFG
+306 SDS
-318 DAISSGNNYSSGSWS
+318 
-333 SISDGNTSS
+333 NTSS
-342 ADLSAGN
+342 ADLSTGN

-356 VAKKSSEISDSFSD
+356 AAKKSSEISDSFSD
-370 FDTGNWSRTS
+370 FDTGDWSRTS
-380 DTLADNA
+380 DALADNA

-426 DWSHVSDFSDNRT
+426 DWSHVSDFTNNKT

-449 ADNWSRINDSFNNS
+449 VDNWSRINDSFNNS

-482 TDALGSQIS
+482 TDALGSQFS
-491 NKSKSLSD
+491 NKRNSLSD
-499 LTLGDWASVQDV
+499 LALGDWASVQDA

-578 WAGLKQTTTSKEGLP
+578 WAGFKQTTTSKEGLP

-600 SSLTATGKN
+600 SSLSATGKN

-617 GDWQRISESKPTST
+617 GDWQWVSESKPTST

-668 HAGAMFAGPGA
+668 QAGAMFAGPGA

-1097 STPSSKATKNK
+1097 STPSSKASKNK

>member
-35 GFGSSTSDSGGFGSD
+35 SS
-50 SSDSGGF
+50 
-57 GSDSSDSGGFG
+57 
-68 SSTSDS
+68 
-74 GGFGSSSS
+74 
-82 DSGSL
+82 
-87 DSNSSDSGSFG
+87 
-98 SSTSDSGSFGSS
+98 
-110 TSDSDSFGSS
+110 
-120 TSDSGSF
+120 
-127 GFGTSD
+127 TSD

-160 TSDSGGFGSSTSTS
+160 TSDSGGFGSSS
-174 DSDSFGSSTSD
+174 SD
-185 SGSFGL
+185 SGSLDSNSSNSGSFGS
-191 GSSDSDGFGSSTSD
+191 GSSDSDS
-205 SGGFGSSS
+205 FGSSS

-218 FGSNSSDSG
+218 FGSGSSDSDSFGSSSSDSGSFSSSSLDSGSFGSGFSDSGGFSSSSSDSG

-246 FSSSDSNSFGGYSTS
+246 FGSSYSNSFGGYSTS
-261 DNDSLGISTSNSSLG
+261 DNDSLGTSTSDSSFG
-276 SSDSS
+276 SSDTS

-288 DSDLSNGSGSWS
+288 DNDLSNGSGSWS
-300 SIGDTS
+300 SIGDAS

-333 SISDGNTSS
+333 SISDSNTSS
-342 ADLSAGN
+342 ADLSTGN

-356 VAKKSSEISDSFSD
+356 AAKKSSEISDSFSD
-370 FDTGNWSRTS
+370 FDTGDWSRTS
-380 DTLADNA
+380 DALADNA

-400 DWSRVSD
+400 GWSKVSD

-426 DWSHVSDFSDNRT
+426 DWSHVSDFSDNKT

-449 ADNWSRINDSFNNS
+449 VDNWSRINDSFNNS
-463 ASSTITATDDFTTG
+463 ASSATTATDDFTTG

-482 TDALGSQIS
+482 TDALGSQFS
-491 NKSKSLSD
+491 NKRNSLSD
-499 LTLGDWASVQDV
+499 LALGDWASVQDA

-578 WAGLKQTTTSKEGLP
+578 WAGFKQTTTSKEGLP
-593 GFALDYA
+593 GSALDYA
-600 SSLTATGKN
+600 SSLSATGKN
-609 QLPGSFLD
+609 QLPDSFLD
-617 GDWQRISESKPTST
+617 GDWQRVSESKPTST

-668 HAGAMFAGPGA
+668 QAGAMFAGPGA

-1097 STPSSKATKNK
+1097 STPSSKASKNK

>member
-68 SSTSDS
+68 SSSSDS
-74 GGFGSSSS
+74 GSFGSNSSDSGSFGSSIS

-98 SSTSDSGSFGSS
+98 SSTSNSGGFGSS
-110 TSDSDSFGSS
+110 SSDSDGFGS
-120 TSDSGSF
+120 DS
-127 GFGTSD
+127 SD

-145 GFGSGSSDSGGFGSS
+145 GFGSSS
-160 TSDSGGFGSSTSTS
+160 
-174 DSDSFGSSTSD
+174 
-185 SGSFGL
+185 
-191 GSSDSDGFGSSTSD
+191 SD

-218 FGSNSSDSG
+218 VDSNSSDSGSFGSGSSDSDSFGSSSSDSG

-232 TSNSDSLGFSDSGS
+232 ASNSDSLGFSDSGS

-300 SIGDTS
+300 SIGDAS

-333 SISDGNTSS
+333 SISDSNTSS
-342 ADLSAGN
+342 ADLSTGN

-356 VAKKSSEISDSFSD
+356 AAKKSSEISDSFSD
-370 FDTGNWSRTS
+370 FNTGDWSRTS

-400 DWSRVSD
+400 SWSKVSD
-407 SSSDKFSTSGLGLN
+407 SSSDNFSTSGLGLN

-426 DWSHVSDFSDNRT
+426 DWSHVSDFTDNKT

-449 ADNWSRINDSFNNS
+449 VDNWSRINDSFNNS

-482 TDALGSQIS
+482 TDAFGSQLS
-491 NKSKSLSD
+491 NKRNSLSD
-499 LTLGDWASVQDV
+499 LTLDDWASVQDA

-578 WAGLKQTTTSKEGLP
+578 WAGFKQTTTSKEGLP

-600 SSLTATGKN
+600 SSLSATGKN

-617 GDWQRISESKPTST
+617 GDWQWVSESKPTST

-668 HAGAMFAGPGA
+668 QAGAMFAGPGA

-1097 STPSSKATKNK
+1097 STPSSKASKNK

>member
-35 GFGSSTSDSGGFGSD
+35 SSTSDSGGFGSD

-68 SSTSDS
+68 SSSSDS
-74 GGFGSSSS
+74 GGFGS
-82 DSGSL
+82 G
-87 DSNSSDSGSFG
+87 SSDSGSFG
-98 SSTSDSGSFGSS
+98 SSS
-110 TSDSDSFGSS
+110 SDSDSFGSS
-120 TSDSGSF
+120 
-127 GFGTSD
+127 
-133 SGGFGSDSSDSG
+133 SSDSG
-145 GFGSGSSDSGGFGSS
+145 GFGSSSSDSGGFGSS
-160 TSDSGGFGSSTSTS
+160 TSDSGGFGSSSS
-174 DSDSFGSSTSD
+174 DSDSFGS
-185 SGSFGL
+185 
-191 GSSDSDGFGSSTSD
+191 GSSDSGGFGSSSSD

-218 FGSNSSDSG
+218 FSSSSLDSGSFGSGTSDSGGFSSSSSDSG

-246 FSSSDSNSFGGYSTS
+246 FGSSDSNSFGGYSTS
-261 DNDSLGISTSNSSLG
+261 DNDSLETSTSDSSFG

-300 SIGDTS
+300 SIGDAS

-333 SISDGNTSS
+333 SISDSNTSS
-342 ADLSAGN
+342 ADLSTGN

-356 VAKKSSEISDSFSD
+356 AAKKSSEISDSFSD
-370 FDTGNWSRTS
+370 FDTGDWSRTS
-380 DTLADNA
+380 DALADNA

-400 DWSRVSD
+400 DWS
-407 SSSDKFSTSGLGLN
+407 
-421 DFTAG
+421 
-426 DWSHVSDFSDNRT
+426 HVSDFTDNKT
-439 STSAAYSDLE
+439 STSAAYSDLGV
-449 ADNWSRINDSFNNS
+449 DNWSRINDSFNNS

-482 TDALGSQIS
+482 TDAFGSQIS

-499 LTLGDWASVQDV
+499 LTLGDWANVQDA

-516 SLSPLEGEY
+516 SLSPSEGEY

-578 WAGLKQTTTSKEGLP
+578 WAGFKQTTTSKEGLP

-600 SSLTATGKN
+600 SSLSATGKN

-617 GDWQRISESKPTST
+617 GDWQRVSESKPTST
-631 LFNNPL
+631 LFNNSL

-668 HAGAMFAGPGA
+668 QAGAMFAGPGA

-1097 STPSSKATKNK
+1097 STPSSKASKNK

>member
-35 GFGSSTSDSGGFGSD
+35 SSTSDSGGFGSD
-50 SSDSGGF
+50 SSDSGGFGSSSSDSGGF

-82 DSGSL
+82 DSG
-87 DSNSSDSGSFG
+87 
-98 SSTSDSGSFGSS
+98 
-110 TSDSDSFGSS
+110 
-120 TSDSGSF
+120 
-127 GFGTSD
+127 
-133 SGGFGSDSSDSG
+133 
-145 GFGSGSSDSGGFGSS
+145 GFGSGSSDSG
-160 TSDSGGFGSSTSTS
+160 
-174 DSDSFGSSTSD
+174 SFS
-185 SGSFGL
+185 
-191 GSSDSDGFGSSTSD
+191 
-205 SGGFGSSS
+205 SSS
-213 SDSGS
+213 SDSGGFNS
-218 FGSNSSDSG
+218 SSSDSG

-246 FSSSDSNSFGGYSTS
+246 FGSSDSNSFGGYSTS
-261 DNDSLGISTSNSSLG
+261 DNDSLGTSTSDSSFG
-276 SSDSS
+276 SSDTS

-288 DSDLSNGSGSWS
+288 DSD
-300 SIGDTS
+300 
-306 SSKDNSDFSSFG
+306 FSSFD

-333 SISDGNTSS
+333 SISDSNTSS
-342 ADLSAGN
+342 ADLSTGN

-356 VAKKSSEISDSFSD
+356 AAKKSSEISDSFSD
-370 FDTGNWSRTS
+370 FDTGDWSRTS
-380 DTLADNA
+380 DALADNA

-421 DFTAG
+421 DFTTG
-426 DWSHVSDFSDNRT
+426 DWSHVSDFTDNKT
-439 STSAAYSDLE
+439 STSAAYSDLGV
-449 ADNWSRINDSFNNS
+449 DNWSRINDSFNNS

-482 TDALGSQIS
+482 TDAFGSQIS

-499 LTLGDWASVQDV
+499 LTLGDWANVQDA

-516 SLSPLEGEY
+516 SLSPSEGEY

-539 SPVNQWSGFNPVE
+539 SPVNQWSGLNPVE
-552 GDWKQIDISEKSKTV
+552 GDWKQIDISEKSKNV

-578 WAGLKQTTTSKEGLP
+578 WASFKQTTTSKEGLP

-600 SSLTATGKN
+600 SSLSATGKN

-617 GDWQRISESKPTST
+617 GDWQWVSESKPTST

-668 HAGAMFAGPGA
+668 QAGAMFAGPGA

-917 KKKDLDTFIENS
+917 KKKDLDTFIEDS

-1097 STPSSKATKNK
+1097 STPSSKASKNK

>member
-68 SSTSDS
+68 SGSSDSGGFGSSTSDSGGFGSSTSDS

-110 TSDSDSFGSS
+110 TSDSGSFGSS
-120 TSDSGSF
+120 
-127 GFGTSD
+127 
-133 SGGFGSDSSDSG
+133 
-145 GFGSGSSDSGGFGSS
+145 
-160 TSDSGGFGSSTSTS
+160 
-174 DSDSFGSSTSD
+174 
-185 SGSFGL
+185 
-191 GSSDSDGFGSSTSD
+191 SSDSD
-205 SGGFGSSS
+205 GFGSSS

-218 FGSNSSDSG
+218 FGSGSSDSDSFGSGSSDSG

-246 FSSSDSNSFGGYSTS
+246 FSSSDSTSFGGYSTS
-261 DNDSLGISTSNSSLG
+261 DNDSLGISTSNSSFG

-342 ADLSAGN
+342 AGLSAGN

-482 TDALGSQIS
+482 TDAFGSQLS
-491 NKSKSLSD
+491 NKRNSLSD
-499 LTLGDWASVQDV
+499 LTLDDWASVQDA

-539 SPVNQWSGFNPVE
+539 SPVNQWSVFNPVE
-552 GDWKQIDISEKSKTV
+552 GDWKRIDISEKSKTV

-578 WAGLKQTTTSKEGLP
+578 WAGFKQTTTSKEGLP

-600 SSLTATGKN
+600 SSLSATGKN
-609 QLPGSFLD
+609 QLLGSFLD
-617 GDWQRISESKPTST
+617 GDWQWVSESKPTST

-668 HAGAMFAGPGA
+668 QAGAMFAGPVSWSKPS
-679 TYHRMTS
+679 TS
-686 DPKALSERFQY
+686 DGRVDMKQLEKELREEDKLSQKNNKVLPSDDFVDRNIKRAKTAYTAISASTQRAYAGAWNGFIDFVDQPVIQDTIELIGITGQMKSDFPLTPGQQQKLNEITERNKQRIDYIDKNYIQSVKKSLDKGEAEKINKTVNSGVEEASKILEPSKKLLILLIKLLVLGKMLQAFIRGEKKIIPKIIKRIQLVKKDLKHKRNHLLALSRANQKPLKT
-697 EFNRDINN
+697 R
-705 YRNAMNK
+705 K
-712 SAKQHLTNDFEVKD
+712 TN
-726 DRRFKDLGYVGAAID
+726 
-741 NMAASSSSRL
+741 S
-751 AAIRASSNE
+751 
-760 LAYLGV
+760 
-766 VGGNLAL
+766 
-773 DGATAVVNNVNKFAD
+773 
-788 KPGVGSTSRML
+788 
-799 SIGLNA
+799 
-805 ANGLPPT
+805 
-812 AVDMRDMAAIMAE
+812 
-825 KEKKTE
+825 
-831 PSPGYHKL
+831 
-839 KQEVYK
+839 
-845 AFQDRDTKKLSKIS
+845 
-859 NEIEKQIGDYF
+859 
-870 DPLTN
+870 
-875 GIKRDFFKTPASE
+875 
-888 KEAKKA
+888 
-894 AKETTAVGGFSL
+894 FSL
-906 YPEKFNKYVEG
+906 YCQKTGTRPGF
-917 KKKDLDTFIENS
+917 LMF
-929 TKKKSTDSE
+929 DSC
-938 NMKMLKNAGYAIGT
+938 
-952 FASSRGKKAIDQVT
+952 QC
-966 KSARAITKVADKQEV
+966 
-981 QDAALL
+981 
-987 LSTGF
+987 
-992 NYSQGIPYSPEA
+992 
-1004 KMVEN
+1004 
-1009 EALERMSNRWNSFKA
+1009 
-1024 YMTEFG
+1024 
-1030 KAWEERDA
+1030 
-1038 VKSAN
+1038 
-1043 MMKDIYRTTTDYIGD
+1043 
-1058 FKGAAGGAKKAG
+1058 
-1070 KALTTPIDKIRN
+1070 
-1082 FGKSKTDSKQSVSKT
+1082 
-1097 STPSSKATKNK
+1097 
-1108 KN
+1108 

>member
-35 GFGSSTSDSGGFGSD
+35 SSTSDSGGFGSD
-50 SSDSGGF
+50 SSDSGGFGSSSSDSGGF

-82 DSGSL
+82 DSGGFGSG
-87 DSNSSDSGSFG
+87 SSDSGSFG
-98 SSTSDSGSFGSS
+98 SSTSDSG
-110 TSDSDSFGSS
+110 
-120 TSDSGSF
+120 
-127 GFGTSD
+127 
-133 SGGFGSDSSDSG
+133 
-145 GFGSGSSDSGGFGSS
+145 GFGSGSSDSG
-160 TSDSGGFGSSTSTS
+160 
-174 DSDSFGSSTSD
+174 SFS
-185 SGSFGL
+185 
-191 GSSDSDGFGSSTSD
+191 
-205 SGGFGSSS
+205 SSS
-213 SDSGS
+213 SDSGGFNS
-218 FGSNSSDSG
+218 SSSDSG

-246 FSSSDSNSFGGYSTS
+246 FGSSDSNSFGGYSTS
-261 DNDSLGISTSNSSLG
+261 DNDSLGTSTSDSSFG
-276 SSDSS
+276 SSDTS

-288 DSDLSNGSGSWS
+288 DSD
-300 SIGDTS
+300 
-306 SSKDNSDFSSFG
+306 FSSFD

-333 SISDGNTSS
+333 SISDSNTSS
-342 ADLSAGN
+342 ADLSTGN

-356 VAKKSSEISDSFSD
+356 AAKKSSEISDSFSD
-370 FDTGNWSRTS
+370 FDTGDWSRTS
-380 DTLADNA
+380 DALADNA

-421 DFTAG
+421 DFTTG
-426 DWSHVSDFSDNRT
+426 DWSHVSDFTDNKT
-439 STSAAYSDLE
+439 STSAAYSDLGV
-449 ADNWSRINDSFNNS
+449 DNWSRINDSFNNS

-482 TDALGSQIS
+482 TDAFGSQIS

-499 LTLGDWASVQDV
+499 LTLGDWANVQDA

-516 SLSPLEGEY
+516 SLSPSEGEY

-539 SPVNQWSGFNPVE
+539 SPVNQWSGLNPVE
-552 GDWKQIDISEKSKTV
+552 GDWKQIDISEKSKNV

-578 WAGLKQTTTSKEGLP
+578 WASFKQTTTSKEGLP

-600 SSLTATGKN
+600 SSLSATGKN

-617 GDWQRISESKPTST
+617 GDWQWVSESKPTST

-668 HAGAMFAGPGA
+668 QAGAMFAGPGA

-917 KKKDLDTFIENS
+917 KKKDLDTFIEDS

-1097 STPSSKATKNK
+1097 STPSSKASKNK

>member
-35 GFGSSTSDSGGFGSD
+35 SSTSDSGGFGSD

-57 GSDSSDSGGFG
+57 GSGSSDSGGFG

-98 SSTSDSGSFGSS
+98 SSTSDSGSLDSNS
-110 TSDSDSFGSS
+110 SDSGSFDSS
-120 TSDSGSF
+120 TSDSGSL
-127 GFGTSD
+127 D
-133 SGGFGSDSSDSG
+133 SNSSNSGS
-145 GFGSGSSDSGGFGSS
+145 FGSGSSDS
-160 TSDSGGFGSSTSTS
+160 DS
-174 DSDSFGSSTSD
+174 
-185 SGSFGL
+185 
-191 GSSDSDGFGSSTSD
+191 
-205 SGGFGSSS
+205 FGSSS

-218 FGSNSSDSG
+218 
-227 SYGSS
+227 YGSS
-232 TSNSDSLGFSDSGS
+232 ASNSDSLGFSDSGS
-246 FSSSDSNSFGGYSTS
+246 FGSSDSNSFGGYSTS
-261 DNDSLGISTSNSSLG
+261 DNDSLGTSTSDSSFG

-288 DSDLSNGSGSWS
+288 DSDLSNGSGNWS
-300 SIGDTS
+300 SIGDAS

-333 SISDGNTSS
+333 SISDSNTSS

-356 VAKKSSEISDSFSD
+356 AAKKSSEISDSFSD

-400 DWSRVSD
+400 GWSKVSD
-407 SSSDKFSTSGLGLN
+407 SSSDNFSTSGLGLN

-426 DWSHVSDFSDNRT
+426 DWSHVSDFTDNKA

-463 ASSTITATDDFTTG
+463 ASSATTATDDFTTG

-499 LTLGDWASVQDV
+499 LTLSVQDV

-766 VGGNLAL
+766 VGVNLAL
-773 DGATAVVNNVNKFAD
+773 DEATAVVNNVNKFAD

-825 KEKKTE
+825 REKKTE

-906 YPEKFNKYVEG
+906 YPEKFDKYVEG

-938 NMKMLKNAGYAIGT
+938 NMKMLKNAGYAMGT
-952 FASSRGKKAIDQVT
+952 LASSRGKKAIDQVT

-981 QDAALL
+981 QDAVLL

-1009 EALERMSNRWNSFKA
+1009 EASERMSNRWNSFKA

-1097 STPSSKATKNK
+1097 STPSSKASKNK

>member
-35 GFGSSTSDSGGFGSD
+35 SSTSDSGGFGSD

-57 GSDSSDSGGFG
+57 GSDSSDSGGFGSGSSDSGGFG

-98 SSTSDSGSFGSS
+98 SSTSDSGSLDSNS
-110 TSDSDSFGSS
+110 SDSGSFGSS
-120 TSDSGSF
+120 TSDSGSLDSNSSDSGSF
-127 GFGTSD
+127 DSSTSD
-133 SGGFGSDSSDSG
+133 SGSLDSNSSNSGS
-145 GFGSGSSDSGGFGSS
+145 FGSGSSDS
-160 TSDSGGFGSSTSTS
+160 DS
-174 DSDSFGSSTSD
+174 
-185 SGSFGL
+185 
-191 GSSDSDGFGSSTSD
+191 
-205 SGGFGSSS
+205 FGSSS

-218 FGSNSSDSG
+218 
-227 SYGSS
+227 YGSS
-232 TSNSDSLGFSDSGS
+232 ASNSDSLGFSDSGS
-246 FSSSDSNSFGGYSTS
+246 FGSSDSNSFGGYSTS
-261 DNDSLGISTSNSSLG
+261 DNDSLGTSTSDSSFG

-288 DSDLSNGSGSWS
+288 DSDLSNGSGNWS
-300 SIGDTS
+300 SIGDAS

-333 SISDGNTSS
+333 SISDSNTSS

-356 VAKKSSEISDSFSD
+356 AAKKSSEISDSFSD

-400 DWSRVSD
+400 GWSKVSD
-407 SSSDKFSTSGLGLN
+407 SSSDNFSTSGLGLN

-426 DWSHVSDFSDNRT
+426 DWSHVSDFTDNKA

-463 ASSTITATDDFTTG
+463 GSAAAGGTDGFTRG
-477 DWTRV
+477 DVARV
-482 TDALGSQIS
+482 AGAVGGRCA
-491 NKSKSLSD
+491 NGGKSLSD

-1097 STPSSKATKNK
+1097 STPSSKASKNK

>member
-35 GFGSSTSDSGGFGSD
+35 SSTSDSGGFGSD
-50 SSDSGGF
+50 SSDSGGFGSSSSDSGGF

-82 DSGSL
+82 DSGGFGSG
-87 DSNSSDSGSFG
+87 SSDSSSFG
-98 SSTSDSGSFGSS
+98 SNS
-110 TSDSDSFGSS
+110 SDSDSFGSS
-120 TSDSGSF
+120 S
-127 GFGTSD
+127 
-133 SGGFGSDSSDSG
+133 
-145 GFGSGSSDSGGFGSS
+145 
-160 TSDSGGFGSSTSTS
+160 
-174 DSDSFGSSTSD
+174 
-185 SGSFGL
+185 
-191 GSSDSDGFGSSTSD
+191 SD

-213 SDSGS
+213 SDSGG
-218 FGSNSSDSG
+218 FGSSSSDSGGFGSSTSDSG

-246 FSSSDSNSFGGYSTS
+246 FSSSDSTSFGGYSTS
-261 DNDSLGISTSNSSLG
+261 DNDSLGNSTSNSIFGL
-276 SSDSS
+276 SDSS

-288 DSDLSNGSGSWS
+288 DA
-300 SIGDTS
+300 S

-356 VAKKSSEISDSFSD
+356 AAKKSSEISNSFSD
-370 FDTGNWSRTS
+370 FDTGDWSRTS
-380 DTLADNA
+380 DTLADNV

-400 DWSRVSD
+400 DWSKVSD
-407 SSSDKFSTSGLGLN
+407 SSSDEFSTSDLGLN

-426 DWSHVSDFSDNRT
+426 DWSHVSDFTDNKT

-463 ASSTITATDDFTTG
+463 ASSATTATDDFTTG

-482 TDALGSQIS
+482 TDAFGSQLS
-491 NKSKSLSD
+491 NKSNSLSD
-499 LTLGDWASVQDV
+499 LTLGDWASVQDA

-516 SLSPLEGEY
+516 SLSQLEGEY

-578 WAGLKQTTTSKEGLP
+578 WAGFKQTTTSKEGLP

-600 SSLTATGKN
+600 SSLSATGKN

-617 GDWQRISESKPTST
+617 GDWQWVSESKPTST

-668 HAGAMFAGPGA
+668 QAGAMFAGPGA

-1097 STPSSKATKNK
+1097 STPSSKASKNK

>member
-35 GFGSSTSDSGGFGSD
+35 SSTSDSGGFGSD
-50 SSDSGGF
+50 SSDSGGFGSDSSDSGGFGSDSSDSGGFGSSSSDSGGF

-82 DSGSL
+82 DSGGFGSG
-87 DSNSSDSGSFG
+87 SSDSGSFG
-98 SSTSDSGSFGSS
+98 SSS
-110 TSDSDSFGSS
+110 SDSDSFGSS
-120 TSDSGSF
+120 
-127 GFGTSD
+127 
-133 SGGFGSDSSDSG
+133 SSDSG
-145 GFGSGSSDSGGFGSS
+145 GFGSSSSDSGGFGSS
-160 TSDSGGFGSSTSTS
+160 TSDSGGFGSSSS
-174 DSDSFGSSTSD
+174 DSDSFGS
-185 SGSFGL
+185 
-191 GSSDSDGFGSSTSD
+191 GSSDSGGFGSSSSD

-218 FGSNSSDSG
+218 FSSSSLDSGSFGSGTSDSGGFSSSSSDSG

-246 FSSSDSNSFGGYSTS
+246 FVSSDSNSFGGYSTS
-261 DNDSLGISTSNSSLG
+261 DNDSLETSTSDSSFG

-300 SIGDTS
+300 SIGDAS

-333 SISDGNTSS
+333 SISDSNTSS
-342 ADLSAGN
+342 ADLSTGN

-356 VAKKSSEISDSFSD
+356 AAKKSSEISDSFSD
-370 FDTGNWSRTS
+370 FDTGDWSRTS
-380 DTLADNA
+380 DALADNA

-400 DWSRVSD
+400 DWS
-407 SSSDKFSTSGLGLN
+407 
-421 DFTAG
+421 
-426 DWSHVSDFSDNRT
+426 HVSDFTDNKT
-439 STSAAYSDLE
+439 STSAAYSDLGV
-449 ADNWSRINDSFNNS
+449 DNWSRINDSFNNS

-482 TDALGSQIS
+482 TDAFGSQIS

-499 LTLGDWASVQDV
+499 LTLGDWANVQDA

-516 SLSPLEGEY
+516 SLSPSEGEY

-578 WAGLKQTTTSKEGLP
+578 WAGFKQTTTSKEGLP

-600 SSLTATGKN
+600 SSLSATGKN

-617 GDWQRISESKPTST
+617 GDWQRVSESKPTST
-631 LFNNPL
+631 LFNNSL

-668 HAGAMFAGPGA
+668 QAGAMFAGPGA

-1097 STPSSKATKNK
+1097 STPSSKASKNK